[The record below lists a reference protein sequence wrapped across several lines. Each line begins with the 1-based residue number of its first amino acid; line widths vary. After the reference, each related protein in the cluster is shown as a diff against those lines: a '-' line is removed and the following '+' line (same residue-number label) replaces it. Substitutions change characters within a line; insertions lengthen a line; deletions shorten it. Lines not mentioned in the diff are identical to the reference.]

1 MSISLDPENDWKN
14 KIADQILKDLLE
26 INKLQGNSIKKM
38 KSRPK
43 WCFLCRTGKS
53 QLRTSLR
60 PSEFH
65 LADFLLRTPT
75 VICALLETI
84 RSTIIFTSLYRLL

>member
-38 KSRPK
+38 K
-43 WCFLCRTGKS
+43 
-53 QLRTSLR
+53 
-60 PSEFH
+60 
-65 LADFLLRTPT
+65 ADPNGVFYVEEEISIDDLLKQ
-75 VICALLETI
+75 
-84 RSTIIFTSLYRLL
+84 F